1 MSNDR
6 SNPNTKNEY
15 TNSGWPGLYRLGG
28 VVALVASLL
37 YLSDIAVMLS
47 GISLDMPTGEWFA
60 LMRSDRFAGIVHLFF
75 SDLAGLLLSI
85 PFVLGLYLALRRT
98 NAAYAGLAAVAAFV
112 GISAILGSN
121 QNYTLV
127 VLSDRFAVAASEAQQ
142 AGILSAAE
150 ALASTAVWSTGFLV
164 GATLIE
170 AALTMLSMLMLHNS
184 SFGKGLAWLGIAA
197 HGLDCLHDVILLA
210 LVPVLGAD
218 RAMAIAA
225 PLLVVG
231 GTLQLAW
238 YPWAAI
244 RLLKLS
250 ASARG
255 EAAKAES

>member
-6 SNPNTKNEY
+6 PNPNTKIEAA
-15 TNSGWPGLYRLGG
+15 NSGWPGLYRLGG
-28 VVALVASLL
+28 VVALIASLL
-37 YLSDIAVMLS
+37 YLSDIAVMLR
-47 GISLDMPTGEWFA
+47 GISLDMPAVEWLA
-60 LMRSDRFAGIVHLFF
+60 LMQSDRFAGIVHLFF
-75 SDLAGLLLSI
+75 SDLAGLMLSI

-112 GISAILGSN
+112 GISAILSSN

-127 VLSDRFAVAASEAQQ
+127 VLSDRFAAASEAQQ

-150 ALASTAVWSTGFLV
+150 VLASTAVWSTGFLV